1 MQVSVILARDEDHAS
16 PGEDE
21 SDKDEAELPE
31 LECVPEKV
39 GEGACKA
46 EPPDTKQA
54 DQAYIEALEL
64 LKFDTAELVVR
75 MYGDVT
81 SFARTNHNGNT
92 INQSINNFI
101 NVSVRSSLH
110 IRKLIGDTYLLVN

>member
-1 MQVSVILARDEDHAS
+1 MSNTSQHFFKCCTLQVSLILARDEDHPS

-31 LECVPEKV
+31 LECVPEEG

-46 EPPDTKQA
+46 EPRDAKQA

-75 MYGDVT
+75 IQIVLC
-81 SFARTNHNGNT
+81 
-92 INQSINNFI
+92 
-101 NVSVRSSLH
+101 SSRRRCLFCA
-110 IRKLIGDTYLLVN
+110 KKY

>member
-1 MQVSVILARDEDHAS
+1 MQVSLILARDEDNPS

-21 SDKDEAELPE
+21 SDKDETELPE
-31 LECVPEKV
+31 LECVPEEG

-46 EPPDTKQA
+46 EPRDAKQA

-75 MYGDVT
+75 IQIVLC
-81 SFARTNHNGNT
+81 
-92 INQSINNFI
+92 
-101 NVSVRSSLH
+101 SS
-110 IRKLIGDTYLLVN
+110 RRRYLFCAKKY

>member
-1 MQVSVILARDEDHAS
+1 M
-16 PGEDE
+16 
-21 SDKDEAELPE
+21 PE
-31 LECVPEKV
+31 EG

-75 MYGDVT
+75 IYGDVT
-81 SFARTNHNGNT
+81 SFARKNHNGNT
-92 INQSINNFI
+92 TSRIPEAERVFQNA
-101 NVSVRSSLH
+101 
-110 IRKLIGDTYLLVN
+110 